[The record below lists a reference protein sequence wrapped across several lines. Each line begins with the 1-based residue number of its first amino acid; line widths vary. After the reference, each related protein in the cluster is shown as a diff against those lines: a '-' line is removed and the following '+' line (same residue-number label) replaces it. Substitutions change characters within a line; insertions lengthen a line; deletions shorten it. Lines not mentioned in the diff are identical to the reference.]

1 MEVRDAADDDA
12 EGIRTVA
19 RASLDASYADA
30 LGEDAVT
37 GVLEKWYATDRL
49 ADRIDAKS
57 VFYVV
62 AESDGTVVG
71 FAEVELDEP
80 NESAAEIQWL
90 HVHPD
95 NRGEGVGVALLE
107 RAEERALERGAN
119 RVEGVVL
126 AANDEGNEFYRE
138 HGYERVG
145 THTVEVG
152 SESFDEHTYGKRRD
166 AEGPAD
172 FLEKHDVDGETVYV
186 ALDERERG
194 SEAPFYVAYT
204 DDERENTY
212 GYYCSNC
219 GSFDIVMDSMERV
232 ECADCENSRK
242 PSRWDSAYL

>member
-1 MEVRDAADDDA
+1 MEVRDATDGDV
-12 EGIRTVA
+12 EEIRAVA

-30 LGEDAVT
+30 LGEDAVE
-37 GVLEKWYATDRL
+37 GMLGEWYDPDRL
-49 ADRIDAKS
+49 ADRLAADG

-62 AESDGTVVG
+62 AAVEGAVVG

-90 HVHPD
+90 HVRPD
-95 NRGEGVGVALLE
+95 NRGEGVGEALLE

-126 AANDEGNEFYRE
+126 AANDEGNAFYHA

-145 THTVEVG
+145 THTVDVG
-152 SESFDEHTYGKRRD
+152 GESFDEHTYGKRRS
-166 AEGPAD
+166 AEGPVD
-172 FLEKHDVDGETVYV
+172 FLEEHDLDGETVYV

-204 DDERENTY
+204 DDARENKY

-219 GSFDIVMDSMERV
+219 GSFDIVMNAMERM
-232 ECADCENSRK
+232 ECGDCENSRK
-242 PSRWDSAYL
+242 PSRWDAAYL

>member
-1 MEVRDAADDDA
+1 MDVRAAAEADAD
-12 EGIRTVA
+12 GIRTVA

-30 LGEDAVT
+30 LGDDAIA
-37 GVLEKWYATDRL
+37 GLLDEWYDPARL
-49 ADRIDAKS
+49 ADRIDAES

-62 AESDGTVVG
+62 AAVDGEVVG

-95 NRGEGVGVALLE
+95 RRGEGVGVALLE

-126 AANDEGNEFYRE
+126 AANDAGNEFYRS
-138 HGYERVG
+138 HGYERIG

-152 SESFDEHTYGKRRD
+152 GESFDEHAYGKRRD
-166 AEGPAD
+166 ADGPGD
-172 FLEKHDVDGETVYV
+172 FLEAHDLDGDTVYV

-194 SEAPFYVAYT
+194 SAAPFYVAYT
-204 DDERENTY
+204 DRERENRY

-219 GSFDIVMDSMERV
+219 GSFDTVMDSMERV
-232 ECADCENSRK
+232 ECGDCENSRK